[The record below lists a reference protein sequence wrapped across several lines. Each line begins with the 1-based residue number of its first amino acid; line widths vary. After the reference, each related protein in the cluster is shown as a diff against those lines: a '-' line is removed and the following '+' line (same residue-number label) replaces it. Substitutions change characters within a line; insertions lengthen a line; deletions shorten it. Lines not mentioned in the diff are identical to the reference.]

1 MAKGG
6 EHLQRVEVAS
16 REDWRGWLADNH
28 AKSESVWVVTWKK
41 SSGGP
46 YVPYGD
52 IRDEALCWGWID
64 SLPRTVDGERTRL
77 LLSPRQPGSRWSALN
92 RARVA
97 ALLEAGLMQPPGL
110 ALIDAAKA
118 DGTWDAL
125 DEVETLVEPDDLA
138 EALARAGSRAKWD
151 AFPPSSRRGM
161 LEWIFTAK
169 RPETRARRIAETAR
183 LAGLGLRANFP
194 EAKGK

>member
-16 REDWRGWLADNH
+16 REEWRSWLAANH
-28 AKSESVWVVTWKK
+28 AQSESVWVVTWKK
-41 SSGGP
+41 SSSGP

-64 SLPRTVDGERTRL
+64 SLRRTIDEDRTRL
-77 LLSPRQPGSRWSALN
+77 LLSSRRPGSRWSAIN
-92 RARVA
+92 RERIA

-110 ALIDAAKA
+110 ALIEAAKI

-125 DEVETLVEPDDLA
+125 DEVETLVEPED
-138 EALARAGSRAKWD
+138 LARALQQAGTRARWD
-151 AFPPSSRRGM
+151 AFSPSSRRGI